1 MDYPWPGNVR
11 QLQNFAERL
20 LLTGTP
26 CFSKRDFHEGVR
38 PYRSA
43 EATRSS
49 GEARPQVDVEH
60 PLSAFLAE
68 QEEAYLETLL
78 RETRGSLAA
87 TADRADVDP
96 RTLRRKLKR
105 YGIDRTRFLH

>member
-1 MDYPWPGNVR
+1 
-11 QLQNFAERL
+11 
-20 LLTGTP
+20 
-26 CFSKRDFHEGVR
+26 HEGVR
-38 PYRSA
+38 PFRTSQVGQPEGDA
-43 EATRSS
+43 
-49 GEARPQVDVEH
+49 GARVDVDQT
-60 PLSAFLAE
+60 LSAFLAQ

-105 YGIDRTRFLH
+105 HGIDRTRFLH